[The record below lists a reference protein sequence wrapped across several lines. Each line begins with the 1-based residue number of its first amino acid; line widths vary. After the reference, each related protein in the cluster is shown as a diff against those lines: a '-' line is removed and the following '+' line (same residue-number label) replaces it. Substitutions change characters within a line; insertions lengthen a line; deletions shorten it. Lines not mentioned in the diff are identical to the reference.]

1 MHLLQYLPYHRRSII
16 FPFFI
21 FLTILVF
28 SSCQSSDDLMIEK
41 ENFQSSLI
49 LDRHDIITKEGD
61 SIHFSF
67 QLSPA
72 LPFDLPIDIDY
83 SSAVGKSGSMDDF
96 KSTWVCRS
104 GNHSLEQKLFSPRIQ
119 FPKGNESMRMSMKIE
134 VDELVEGTEQLFF
147 YFRPLH
153 LNGVLLYHPPLR
165 LRIII
170 LDQN

>member
-1 MHLLQYLPYHRRSII
+1 MHLLQYLPYHRCSII

-28 SSCQSSDDLMIEK
+28 SGCQSSDDLMIEK

-67 QLSPA
+67 ELSPA

-96 KSTWVCRS
+96 KSTWVYR
-104 GNHSLEQKLFSPRIQ
+104 
-119 FPKGNESMRMSMKIE
+119 
-134 VDELVEGTEQLFF
+134 
-147 YFRPLH
+147 
-153 LNGVLLYHPPLR
+153 
-165 LRIII
+165 
-170 LDQN
+170 

>member
-1 MHLLQYLPYHRRSII
+1 M
-16 FPFFI
+16 
-21 FLTILVF
+21 F
-28 SSCQSSDDLMIEK
+28 SGCQSSDDLMIEK

-49 LDRHDIITKEGD
+49 LDRHDIIAKEGD

-96 KSTWVCRS
+96 KSTWVCRL

-119 FPKGNESMRMSMKIE
+119 FPKGNESMRMSMKI
-134 VDELVEGTEQLFF
+134 
-147 YFRPLH
+147 
-153 LNGVLLYHPPLR
+153 
-165 LRIII
+165 
-170 LDQN
+170 